1 MGISFRDLEMPET
14 EYLERNSK
22 TQAWRGRMKST
33 RKHRRALL
41 ILLAAVMVTVAQP
54 NIPVR
59 AETTL
64 EKLQKA
70 KEEKEKTEATKGNT
84 EKQKESLQITQNS
97 LLGKLG
103 ALNDDLEV
111 VSNNLADLERQIDV
125 KEQEIAQT
133 QEALAEAI
141 ATEENQY
148 ESMKQR
154 IRFMY
159 ERGNQTYLD
168 MLLSA
173 TGFGDLLNKGEY
185 IEEITRYD
193 REMLIQFQETRA
205 YVEEVEAQLNVEL
218 EDLNTLKT
226 EAEAEQEKVSQL
238 VKQTANSV
246 ASYGNQIEDAEATI
260 DTLDNMLSE
269 QEEDIAA
276 LQKQYEEELALSRL
290 AAQSAWRDISE
301 VTFAEGD
308 RYLLANLIYCEA
320 GGEPYVGQV
329 AVGSVVINRMLS
341 SRYPDTMVGV
351 IYQNK
356 QFSPVGNG
364 RLALALANNKAT
376 ASCYKAADE
385 AMKGMTNVGHCLYFR
400 TPIPGLTG
408 TQIGGH
414 IFY

>member
-1 MGISFRDLEMPET
+1 
-14 EYLERNSK
+14 
-22 TQAWRGRMKST
+22 MKST

-41 ILLAAVMVTVAQP
+41 ILLAAVMVTVGQP
-54 NIPVR
+54 SIPVH

-70 KEEKEKTEATKGNT
+70 KEEKEKTEAAKGNT
-84 EKQKESLQITQNS
+84 QQQMESLQITQNS

-103 ALNDDLEV
+103 ALNDNLEL
-111 VSNNLADLERQIDV
+111 VSNNLADIERQIDV
-125 KEQEIAQT
+125 KEQEIVQT
-133 QEALAEAI
+133 QEALSEAI
-141 ATEENQY
+141 TVEENQY
-148 ESMKQR
+148 ESMKRR
-154 IRFMY
+154 IQFMY

-173 TGFGDLLNKGEY
+173 TGFGDLLNKGDY
-185 IEEITRYD
+185 IEELTRYD
-193 REMLIQFQETRA
+193 REMLIRFQETRA
-205 YVEEVEAQLNVEL
+205 YVEEVEAQLNAEL
-218 EDLNTLKT
+218 AELNTLQA

-238 VKQTANSV
+238 VQQTASSV
-246 ASYGNQIEDAEATI
+246 AQYEAQIEDAEETI
-260 DTLDNMLSE
+260 DALDNMLSE
-269 QEEDIAA
+269 QENDIAA

-301 VTFAEGD
+301 ITFAEGD

-320 GGEPYVGQV
+320 GGEPYVGQL
-329 AVGSVVINRMLS
+329 AVGAVVINRILS

-351 IYQNK
+351 IYQRK

-376 ASCYKAADE
+376 ASCYQAADE
-385 AMKGMTNVGHCLYFR
+385 AMKGVTNVGQCLYFR

-408 TQIGGH
+408 ISIGGH

>member
-1 MGISFRDLEMPET
+1 
-14 EYLERNSK
+14 
-22 TQAWRGRMKST
+22 MKST
-33 RKHRRALL
+33 RKHRRAFL
-41 ILLAAVMVTVAQP
+41 IFLAVVMVFVGNAPMQ
-54 NIPVR
+54 VH

-70 KEEKEKTEATKGNT
+70 KEEKEKTEAAKGST
-84 EKQKESLQITQNS
+84 EQQKESLQITQNS

-103 ALNDDLEV
+103 SLNDDLEV
-111 VSNNLADLERQIDV
+111 VSNNLADIERQIDV

-133 QEALAEAI
+133 KEDLAQAI
-141 ATEENQY
+141 ATEEEQY
-148 ESMKQR
+148 ESMKLRLQ
-154 IRFMY
+154 FMY
-159 ERGNQTYLD
+159 ERGSKTYLD
-168 MLLSA
+168 MLLAA
-173 TGFGDLLNKGEY
+173 TGFGDLLNKGDY
-185 IEEITRYD
+185 IEALSKYD
-193 REMLIQFQETRA
+193 RNKLIEFQETRKH
-205 YVEEVEAQLNVEL
+205 VEEVEAQLQVEL
-218 EDLNTLKT
+218 EDLNALQVQAT
-226 EAEAEQEKVSQL
+226 EEQDRVSAL

-246 ASYGNQIEDAEATI
+246 AAYADQIEDAEATI
-260 DTLDNMLSE
+260 NALDNMLSE
-269 QEEDIAA
+269 QEQDIAA

-329 AVGSVVINRMLS
+329 AVGAVVINRVLS
-341 SRYPDTMVGV
+341 SRYPNTVVGV

-385 AMKGMTNVGHCLYFR
+385 AMSGITNVGQCLYFR
-400 TPIPGLTG
+400 TPIEGLTG
-408 TQIGGH
+408 LRIGGH

>member
-1 MGISFRDLEMPET
+1 
-14 EYLERNSK
+14 
-22 TQAWRGRMKST
+22 MKST

-260 DTLDNMLSE
+260 DALDNMLSE

>member
-1 MGISFRDLEMPET
+1 MPET

-70 KEEKEKTEATKGNT
+70 KEEKEKTEAAKGNT

-260 DTLDNMLSE
+260 DALDNMLSE